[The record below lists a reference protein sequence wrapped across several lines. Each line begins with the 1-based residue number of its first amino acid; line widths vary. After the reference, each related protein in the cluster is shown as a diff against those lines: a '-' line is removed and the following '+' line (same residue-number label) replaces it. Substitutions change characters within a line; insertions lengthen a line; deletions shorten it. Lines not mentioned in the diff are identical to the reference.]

1 MPPVGASNPRS
12 LQNNNDLSPWLCYT
26 SMTCSFQIIFQP
38 VRRSTHHLGTGSLLH
53 IVHPAEGVATC
64 CRTGRGQHTRD
75 TFSEKSSVCTPD
87 RWLWRGLPMPLLLL
101 MGWESGCQ
109 PASAQQELPGS
120 KQEQQQSSS
129 RRTLV
134 LSLGVLLTAAAA
146 VAALLS
152 VLCVTA
158 LSCSA
163 SPHLS
168 VTVRGS
174 SGQQQGSPHA
184 GAASG
189 VSWTGS
195 SCPIGYKQFKQQD
208 NQTAPLLLGGIA
220 AGCVTR
226 CQPRASMW

>member
-1 MPPVGASNPRS
+1 MA
-12 LQNNNDLSPWLCYT
+12 
-26 SMTCSFQIIFQP
+26 
-38 VRRSTHHLGTGSLLH
+38 
-53 IVHPAEGVATC
+53 
-64 CRTGRGQHTRD
+64 
-75 TFSEKSSVCTPD
+75 
-87 RWLWRGLPMPLLLL
+87 LPTTLLLL

-109 PASAQQELPGS
+109 PASAQQPGS
-120 KQEQQQSSS
+120 KQEQQQQSIS

-134 LSLGVLLTAAAA
+134 LSLGVFLTAAAA

-174 SGQQQGSPHA
+174 SSGQQQDSPHA

-195 SCPIGYKQFKQQD
+195 SCPIEYKQAKPQD
-208 NQTAPLLLGGIA
+208 NQTAPLLLGGIS
-220 AGCVTR
+220 AGCVTG
-226 CQPRASMW
+226 CQPRDSMW